1 MKTGY
6 DNPLPQK
13 IPVPRYELRLLD
25 AQAAKIKRILND
37 QTVQSRGALYLL
49 REIWWFKPEVGA
61 LEGVLGLLK
70 ELAGRR
76 DDLILSAVDY
86 LFKAVPGMSRE
97 VWEKAEQRAVAKGL
111 LGKGG
116 YMDVKERIREE
127 GRQEG
132 QRESQREVV
141 RNMLQNKLET
151 PLISKITG
159 LSEKEINKLKNGS

>member
-1 MKTGY
+1 MIVWGNSVACRK
-6 DNPLPQK
+6 NMLN
-13 IPVPRYELRLLD
+13 YELRLLD

-37 QTVQSRGALYLL
+37 PTVQSRGALYLL

-61 LEGVLGLLK
+61 LERVLGLLK
-70 ELAGRR
+70 ALAGRR

-97 VWEKAEQRAVAKGL
+97 VWEQAEKGAVAKGL
-111 LGKGG
+111 LAKGG

-127 GRQEG
+127 GR
-132 QRESQREVV
+132 RESQREVV

-151 PLISKITG
+151 PLISKVTG